1 MIESLFSEIT
11 ASWFQ
16 ENLGEPTIV
25 QKAAWPSIA
34 AGNHTLV
41 SAPTGTGKT
50 LSAFLVFIDA
60 LQERAREG
68 KLKNELEI
76 IYISPL
82 KSLAGDIRENLNR
95 PLEGTT
101 IEGQKQQI
109 EVAIRTGDTLQKD
122 RQKMIRKPPHIL
134 ITTPE
139 SLYLMLTSLSGRG
152 ILKKAK
158 VIIIDELH
166 AMIDTK
172 RGAHLMLSLA
182 RMVVLCGRNLQRIG
196 LSATIAPLEVA
207 ASYLSL
213 EPVTIVAP
221 KMEKKIKIEISGTMA
236 KHGRRKKDPIWE
248 RLA

>member
-1 MIESLFSEIT
+1 MIKSLFSEIT

-60 LQERAREG
+60 LQERARGG

-76 IYISPL
+76 IYLSPL

-109 EVAIRTGDTLQKD
+109 EVEI
-122 RQKMIRKPPHIL
+122 
-134 ITTPE
+134 
-139 SLYLMLTSLSGRG
+139 GR
-152 ILKKAK
+152 
-158 VIIIDELH
+158 
-166 AMIDTK
+166 
-172 RGAHLMLSLA
+172 AH
-182 RMVVLCGRNLQRIG
+182 V
-196 LSATIAPLEVA
+196 
-207 ASYLSL
+207 
-213 EPVTIVAP
+213 
-221 KMEKKIKIEISGTMA
+221 
-236 KHGRRKKDPIWE
+236 
-248 RLA
+248 